1 MSTQTTSQIQLRID
15 TKTKKQAQKVLQEI
29 GLDLNSAIRMM
40 CKQIVNTGF
49 LPFEQRDE
57 AGFRPH
63 KARELRESIK
73 DARNSK
79 GYSSVEELMKDLT
92 S

>member
-1 MSTQTTSQIQLRID
+1 MSTQTMSQIQLEID
-15 TKTKKQAQKVLQEI
+15 SQTKKRTQKILKGI

-63 KARELRESIK
+63 KAQELREASIE
-73 DARNSK
+73 AHNSK
-79 GYSSVEELMKDLT
+79 GYTSVKELMKDLI

>member
-1 MSTQTTSQIQLRID
+1 MSTHQTSQIQLKID
-15 TKTKKQAQKVLQEI
+15 SKTKKQAQKVLQKI

-40 CKQIVNTGF
+40 CSQIVSTGL

-63 KARELRESIK
+63 KARELREASRE
-73 DARNSK
+73 ARNSK
-79 GYSSVEELMKDLT
+79 GYTSVKELMKDLM